1 MTGQG
6 TSEPGH
12 ASTPCHDPPTAR
24 GEHTRHFGKVSAPQV
39 TVRAVDATKN
49 PAYLRD
55 LAADVDK
62 FRDEFVSFLELCVFT
77 PMTLAPG
84 LLPPVTPREDV
95 SDEAYSEAK
104 ERVSR
109 AAGRIAHLPGPARMR
124 IAVAGAGEFDV
135 IDAWLTVTQPKPL
148 FYPDDVLAVCNNV
161 IGRLE
166 GMIKRAEAEEPFQVD
181 VEAMNPLIWGAARKL
196 WNDEHYREA
205 VLAASGA
212 LVHHVKQ
219 LTGMVE
225 VDETNVWQL
234 AFSNADPQPGRPRL
248 RWPGDPKDQT
258 VRSMNEGL
266 RLYGPA
272 LQLAIRNPLTHDLTE
287 ITAQQGAERLSA
299 ISLLAQWVE
308 ASDLVHAKDAGQ
320 VDEPSN

>member
-1 MTGQG
+1 M
-6 TSEPGH
+6 
-12 ASTPCHDPPTAR
+12 D
-24 GEHTRHFGKVSAPQV
+24 V
-39 TVRAVDATKN
+39 TKN

-84 LLPPVTPREDV
+84 LLPPVTRREDV
-95 SDEAYSEAK
+95 TDEAYSEAK

-109 AAGRIAHLPGPARMR
+109 AAGRISHLPGPARMR

-161 IGRLE
+161 VGRLE
-166 GMIKRAEAEEPFQVD
+166 GMIKRAEAAEPFQAD
-181 VEAMNPLIWGAARKL
+181 VEAMNPLIWGAARRL

-212 LVHHVKQ
+212 LVHHAKQ
-219 LTGMVE
+219 LTGMIE
-225 VDETNVWQL
+225 LDETNVWQQ
-234 AFSNADPQPGRPRL
+234 AFSNDAPRPGRPRL

-266 RLYGPA
+266 RLYGAA
-272 LQLAIRNPLTHDLTE
+272 LQLTIRNPLTHDLTE
-287 ITAQQGAERLSA
+287 ITAQEGAERLSA
-299 ISLLAQWVE
+299 LSLLAQWLE
-308 ASDLVHAKDAGQ
+308 ACDLIHAEEAEQADT
-320 VDEPSN
+320 PSN

>member
-1 MTGQG
+1 VTGQG

-24 GEHTRHFGKVSAPQV
+24 GEHTRHFGCAPQV

-95 SDEAYSEAK
+95 ADEAYSEAK

-196 WNDEHYREA
+196 WNDEHHREA

-219 LTGMVE
+219 LTGMIE

-299 ISLLAQWVE
+299 LSLLAQWVE

>member
-1 MTGQG
+1 M
-6 TSEPGH
+6 
-12 ASTPCHDPPTAR
+12 
-24 GEHTRHFGKVSAPQV
+24 
-39 TVRAVDATKN
+39 DATKN

-62 FRDEFVSFLELCVFT
+62 FRDEFVNFLKLCVFT

-95 SDEAYSEAK
+95 SDEDYAEAK

-109 AAGRIAHLPGPARMR
+109 AAGRIAHLPGPARVR
-124 IAVAGAGEFDV
+124 IAVAGAGDFDA
-135 IDAWLTVTQPKPL
+135 IEAWLTVTQPKPL

-166 GMIKRAEAEEPFQVD
+166 GMIKRAEAEQPFQVD

-219 LTGMVE
+219 LTGMTE
-225 VDETNVWQL
+225 VDETNVWQQ
-234 AFSNADPQPGRPRL
+234 AFSSNDPQPGRPRL

-272 LQLAIRNPLTHDLTE
+272 LQLVVRNPLTHHLTE
-287 ITAQQGAERLSA
+287 ISAQQGAERLSA
-299 ISLLAQWVE
+299 LSLLAQWLE
-308 ASDLVHAKDAGQ
+308 ACDLVRAKEAGEID
-320 VDEPSN
+320 VPSEDG